1 MKEIRPRNSR
11 LLDSVLNDKIYYI
24 NMKGTLSRRS
34 LVNHVEGASANMELS
49 SIVLYDAKF
58 IQNISSIRYDFTLFS
73 CCGKVHFSRTECNV
87 VLVLSCIVYCTIGYF

>member
-58 IQNISSIRYDFTLFS
+58 I
-73 CCGKVHFSRTECNV
+73 
-87 VLVLSCIVYCTIGYF
+87 